1 MLRGKK
7 ILLGV
12 TGGIAAYKTTYLVR
26 LLIKAG
32 AEVRVVLSPSA
43 RDFVTPLSLSTLSK
57 NPVYWEY
64 YDTKSESGEWHNHV
78 ELALWADLMILAPLT
93 ANTLAK
99 MASGQ
104 SDNFLMA
111 VYLSA
116 KCPVFFAPAMD
127 LDMYKHPAT
136 LKNIKTL
143 ESFGHIFIP
152 AESGELASG
161 LNGEGR
167 MAEPET
173 IHSKMAS
180 YLVEQAPLR
189 GKNILITAGPTYE
202 IIDPVRF
209 IGNRSSGKMG
219 MALAEAAAE
228 KGANVTLV
236 LGPSALETSYNAIK
250 VIRVESTA
258 EMLIAAQDNFQQAD
272 WAIFSA
278 AVADYRPKIA
288 SNQKIKKQ
296 IGQEEMQLE
305 LIQNPDILKTLSAQK
320 TAEQLIIGFA
330 LETENAL
337 ENARKKLHT
346 KNCDWIVLNSP
357 DSKERGFGHDTN
369 EVRLIGK
376 DQEQIALSLKLKKE
390 LAHEILDI
398 LHKRHN

>member
-7 ILLGV
+7 ILLGI

-26 LLIKAG
+26 LLVKAG

-64 YDTKSESGEWHNHV
+64 YDKESESGEWHNHV
-78 ELALWADLMILAPLT
+78 EMGLWADLMVLAPLT
-93 ANTLAK
+93 ANSLAK
-99 MASGQ
+99 IAQGQ
-104 SDNFLMA
+104 SDNFLLA
-111 VYLSA
+111 VYLSV

-136 LKNIKTL
+136 QNNISVLK
-143 ESFGHIFIP
+143 SYGHQFIP

-161 LNGEGR
+161 LSGEGR

-173 IHSKMAS
+173 ILNYLTS
-180 YLVEQAPLR
+180 YLLKRAPLA
-189 GKNILITAGPTYE
+189 GKKVLITAGPTYE
-202 IIDPVRF
+202 AIDPVRF

-219 MALAEAAAE
+219 MALAEAAAQ
-228 KGANVTLV
+228 KGAEVTIV
-236 LGPSALETSYNAIK
+236 LGPSAIDTKHNSISI
-250 VIRVESTA
+250 IRVESTND
-258 EMLIAAQDNFQQAD
+258 MLAAASEHFQQAD

-278 AVADYRPKIA
+278 AVSDYRPKYPA
-288 SNQKIKKQ
+288 HQKIKKES
-296 IGQEEMQLE
+296 GVEEMSLD
-305 LIQNPDILKTLSAQK
+305 LIQNPDILKTLASTKK
-320 TAEQLIIGFA
+320 THQVIVGFA
-330 LETENAL
+330 LETENGL
-337 ENARKKLHT
+337 ENALKKLHT

-357 DSKERGFGHDTN
+357 DNNERGFGHDTN

-376 DQEQIALSLKLKKE
+376 NQEQIALSLKLKKE

-398 LHKRHN
+398 LHQHHH

>member
-1 MLRGKK
+1 MLSGKK

-64 YDTKSESGEWHNHV
+64 YDNKSESGEWHNHV

-93 ANTLAK
+93 ANTLSKIAN
-99 MASGQ
+99 GQ

-136 LKNIKTL
+136 VKNIKTL
-143 ESFGHIFIP
+143 ESFGHILIP

-161 LNGEGR
+161 LSGEGR

-173 IHSKMAS
+173 IYNKMLS
-180 YLVEQAPLR
+180 YLKEQAPLS

-202 IIDPVRF
+202 AIDPVRF

-219 MALAEAAAE
+219 MALAEAAAQ
-228 KGANVTLV
+228 KGANVTLI
-236 LGPSALETSYNAIK
+236 LGPSAVNTAYNSIHI
-250 VIRVESTA
+250 IRVESTA
-258 EMLIAAQDNFQQAD
+258 EMLAAAEDNFKQAD
-272 WAIFSA
+272 WLIFSA
-278 AVADYRPKIA
+278 AVADYRPKSPA
-288 SNQKIKKQ
+288 VQKIKKQ
-296 IGQEEMQLE
+296 AGDEEMQLE

-320 TAEQLIIGFA
+320 SAEQLFVGFA

-337 ENARKKLHT
+337 ENAQKKLHT

-357 DSKERGFGHDTN
+357 DNKERGFGHDTN

-376 DQEQIALSLKLKKE
+376 NQEQIALSLKLKKE

-398 LHKRHN
+398 LHKRHS

>member
-1 MLRGKK
+1 MLSGKK

-26 LLIKAG
+26 LLVKAG

-64 YDTKSESGEWHNHV
+64 FDRDSESGEWHNHV
-78 ELALWADLMILAPLT
+78 ELGLWADLMVLAPLT
-93 ANTLAK
+93 ANSLSKIAQ
-99 MASGQ
+99 GQ

-111 VYLSA
+111 VYLSV

-136 LKNIKTL
+136 QDNIERLK
-143 ESFGHIFIP
+143 SFGHQFIP

-161 LNGEGR
+161 LKGEGR

-173 IHSKMAS
+173 ILEHINA
-180 YLVEQAPLR
+180 YLLAQAPLA
-189 GKNILITAGPTYE
+189 GKKILITAGPTYE
-202 IIDPVRF
+202 AIDPVRF

-219 MALAEAAAE
+219 MALAEAAAS
-228 KGANVTLV
+228 KGAEVTLI
-236 LGPSALETSYNAIK
+236 LGPSAIDTKMSSIAI
-250 VIRVESTA
+250 IRVESTT
-258 EMLIAAQDNFQQAD
+258 EMLEEARLYFKEAD

-278 AVADYRPKIA
+278 AVSDYRPKHPA
-288 SNQKIKKQ
+288 DQKIKKEA
-296 IGQEEMQLE
+296 GAEEMTLD
-305 LIQNPDILKTLSAQK
+305 LIQNPDILKTLAAGK
-320 TAEQLIIGFA
+320 AKNQLVVGFA

-337 ENARKKLHT
+337 ENAQKKLHT

-357 DSKERGFGHDTN
+357 DASERGFGHDTN

-376 DQEQIALSLKLKKE
+376 NQEQIALSLKLKKE

-398 LHKRHN
+398 LHQHHN